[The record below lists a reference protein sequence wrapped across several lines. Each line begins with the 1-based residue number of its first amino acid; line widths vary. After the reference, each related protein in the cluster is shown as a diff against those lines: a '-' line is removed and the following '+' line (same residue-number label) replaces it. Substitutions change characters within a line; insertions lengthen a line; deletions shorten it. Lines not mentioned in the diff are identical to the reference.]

1 MKGLLAALAV
11 LVAVAVAVVGVG
23 LLRPDAPVAGE
34 AAAAVAATV
43 KALAGDSD
51 AERGA
56 ADLARKVRPK
66 KTYYQYVDARG
77 SVRFAE
83 QLEDVP
89 AAWRDRA
96 GRVELEVAPPSTP
109 FIAPSPSQPPPTA
122 AGMGAA
128 LRSHRPPAGPG

>member
-34 AAAAVAATV
+34 AAAAVAATA
-43 KALAGDSD
+43 KTLAGDAD
-51 AERGA
+51 AGPGA

-83 QLEDVP
+83 KLEDVP

-96 GRVELEVAPPSTP
+96 GRVELEVAPP
-109 FIAPSPSQPPPTA
+109 
-122 AGMGAA
+122 G
-128 LRSHRPPAGPG
+128 RPWRVTSWSGPRKTGRT